1 MPNWIPVKVESS
13 KRDSHHPHKGG
24 TWKAS
29 GIPVLY
35 WIIQDVHHPS
45 FLIFPILAVTIF
57 GLD

>member
-13 KRDSHHPHKGG
+13 KRDSHPHKEG
-24 TWKAS
+24 TWKAL

-35 WIIQDVHHPS
+35 GIIQDVHPSS
-45 FLIFPILAVTIF
+45 FLIFLILAATIF